1 MILIGFLAG
10 MILIPLIM
18 IIAFYLSV
26 ISYKK
31 GLDPDN
37 IVIPLATST
46 TDPVATTIIVIV
58 VLLIL
63 GVAV

>member
-1 MILIGFLAG
+1 
-10 MILIPLIM
+10 M